1 MLGLYCTTGNKLM
14 AELLEQG
21 RETLL
26 RKPADLENRGLKS

>member
-1 MLGLYCTTGNKLM
+1 MLLTVPQANKLM

-26 RKPADLENRGLKS
+26 RKPADLENCGLKS